1 MVKRVHEV
9 WAGKGGAAMFTR
21 GAKNARETLPASY
34 QLVRTFEAE
43 SRFEAFRTHYRL
55 MGFGSGGSRRE
66 LRTCPTLE
74 TMSTISAENL
84 SCFGGALAA
93 LTTVLD

>member
-21 GAKNARETLPASY
+21 GAKNARETLPVGY

-55 MGFGSGGSRRE
+55 MGYGEWRE
-66 LRTCPTLE
+66 PEGVADLFYTGDDE
-74 TMSTISAENL
+74 HDFS
-84 SCFGGALAA
+84 
-93 LTTVLD
+93 